1 MMRMLGEMPATL
13 PLPLPP
19 ALPRASPLP
28 PPPPPPPPSSASRG
42 TTGTLRSG
50 SAGGGGW
57 TAVEAINLF
66 VYPLSSSW
74 CGGEAASDGVVLLPL
89 VRGL

>member
-13 PLPLPP
+13 PLPP
-19 ALPRASPLP
+19 ALPRTSPL
-28 PPPPPPPPSSASRG
+28 PPPSSASCG

-57 TAVEAINLF
+57 TAVEAINL
-66 VYPLSSSW
+66 LLSSSSW
-74 CGGEAASDGVVLLPL
+74 CGGE
-89 VRGL
+89 